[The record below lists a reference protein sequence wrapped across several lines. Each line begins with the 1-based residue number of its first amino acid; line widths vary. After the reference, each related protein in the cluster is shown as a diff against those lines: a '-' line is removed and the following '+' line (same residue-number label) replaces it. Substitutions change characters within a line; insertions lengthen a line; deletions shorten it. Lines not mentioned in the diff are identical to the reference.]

1 MLESTAAGRRR
12 RGRPK
17 SSARTVSGSLAD
29 DAYRLLKW
37 KILSMELG
45 PGSFLNELEL
55 AATMG
60 FGRTPIH
67 QALHRLKY
75 DGLVDI
81 RPRKGVLVRTWSPT
95 DIRHL
100 VEARRPIE
108 EAVVRLAADRATDA
122 EIEVARALL
131 ATGHDLIAASD
142 RDGLLR
148 LDQEFHR
155 ALARMSRN
163 PVLAEVVESLHQRS
177 TLLWFIPIADRS
189 EYRNVQAQ
197 HEAILLAVAEHRPDG
212 AVAAMRAHL
221 EGFVNS

>member
-1 MLESTAAGRRR
+1 MLEATSAPNRPGRRPR
-12 RGRPK
+12 ASPRPA
-17 SSARTVSGSLAD
+17 SVSLAD

-45 PGSFLNELEL
+45 PGSFLNEQEL
-55 AATMG
+55 AASTG

-81 RPRKGVLVRTWSPT
+81 RPRKGVLVRSWSPT

-100 VEARRPIE
+100 VEARKPLE
-108 EAVVRLAADRATDA
+108 EATVRLAAERATEA
-122 EIEVARALL
+122 EIGAARALL
-131 ATGHDLIAASD
+131 ASGPGLIAVWD

-148 LDQEFHR
+148 LDQAFHR
-155 ALARMSRN
+155 MLGAMGRN

-177 TLLWFIPIADRS
+177 ALLWFIPISDRR
-189 EYRNVQAQ
+189 EYEGVQAQ
-197 HEAILLAVAEHRPDG
+197 HETILRAVAARDPDA

-221 EGFVNS
+221 DGFINV